1 MAKRKDSSKKKRKGS
16 GNGLLIAAVLL
27 TILFLAG
34 VMSLGALYYLEKNKE
49 KPQTIPPKITEAAAW
64 AASLKALLTLQR
76 RLRAASLSL
85 QVLRYWAR
93 LLV

>member
-49 KPQTIPPKITEAAAW
+49 KQYFSAIKILKKGIPIEHITHQKEFMK
-64 AASLKALLTLQR
+64 S
-76 RLRAASLSL
+76 
-85 QVLRYWAR
+85 
-93 LLV
+93 

>member
-34 VMSLGALYYLEKNKE
+34 VMSLGALYYLEKNLVIAKS
-49 KPQTIPPKITEAAAW
+49 IPHMI
-64 AASLKALLTLQR
+64 
-76 RLRAASLSL
+76 
-85 QVLRYWAR
+85 
-93 LLV
+93 

>member
-34 VMSLGALYYLEKNKE
+34 VMSLEALYYLEKTKKTADPSAKDN
-49 KPQTIPPKITEAAAW
+49 
-64 AASLKALLTLQR
+64 R
-76 RLRAASLSL
+76 RL
-85 QVLRYWAR
+85 
-93 LLV
+93 LLL

>member
-49 KPQTIPPKITEAAAW
+49 KPQTIPPKITEACYLC
-64 AASLKALLTLQR
+64 ASSCFKKDNRGCCCCDTDR
-76 RLRAASLSL
+76 RTDKG
-85 QVLRYWAR
+85 V
-93 LLV
+93 

>member
-34 VMSLGALYYLEKNKE
+34 VMSLGALGRN
-49 KPQTIPPKITEAAAW
+49 
-64 AASLKALLTLQR
+64 
-76 RLRAASLSL
+76 L
-85 QVLRYWAR
+85 QVMVWKAGSKGKYADGKRENL
-93 LLV
+93 

>member
-34 VMSLGALYYLEKNKE
+34 VMSLGALYYLEKTKKNRR
-49 KPQTIPPKITEAAAW
+49 PFR
-64 AASLKALLTLQR
+64 QR
-76 RLRAASLSL
+76 
-85 QVLRYWAR
+85 
-93 LLV
+93 